1 MEREAGAGG
10 VDMVLVT
17 ETELNGMMMIG
28 HSRLED
34 KIDRLDVRRFVDEL
48 IE

>member
-1 MEREAGAGG
+1 M
-10 VDMVLVT
+10 DLVT
-17 ETELNGMMMIG
+17 ETELKGKMMIG
-28 HSRLED
+28 HCSLED